1 MGRALLLAF
10 LLPALALSAVTA
22 AGAEGGPLPPRD
34 AWARDHPEDNGQ
46 KVDLGWSESP
56 SPDISSYRVY
66 RSESPD
72 GPFRLV
78 GERSTDAFVN
88 YLGFVDTGLTDGVT
102 YYYRVTA
109 VDRTGRESEPTPVL
123 SAVPEAQV
131 FQAAVTVR
139 KSMVVSLAEQRLY
152 CLENGRVVYVF
163 LVSTGTASKPTP
175 TGNFCILYHDYVH
188 PIPKYPGTVCYYWMG
203 FYEDYAIHAWPVY
216 NGVQGDYS
224 SLGRPASNGCVRLD
238 PRLAHIPYYWAP
250 DGTPLAII
258 PGRFQ
263 PPPLPVMGG
272 HVSASVEA
280 PSREWYFAEG
290 FTGAGFDE
298 YILVLN
304 PGEEAAQ
311 VSLDFMLPDGR
322 VERREYLASPH
333 SRLTVGV
340 DSIPGLENTEVSAR
354 LTSDRPVVAE
364 RAMYFGY
371 PDCPGG
377 HAETGRRQAS
387 PLHFLAEGYTS
398 PFFDTY
404 LLFQNPG
411 DSAVSAVVSFFKPD
425 GTEVRQEVA
434 LGPRSRGTLKVNQVP
449 GLESSEFSVAVSA
462 NGPILVERS
471 TYFNYPR

>member
-1 MGRALLLAF
+1 MARLSHKAIWRALLLAL

-22 AGAEGGPLPPRD
+22 AGAEGDPLPPRD
-34 AWARDHPEDNGQ
+34 AWARDRPGDNGQ

-66 RSESPD
+66 RSGSPD

-88 YLGFVDTGLTDGVT
+88 YLGFVDTGLIDGVT

-109 VDRTGRESEPTPVL
+109 VDRMGRESEPTPVL
-123 SAVPEAQV
+123 SAAPEAQV

-163 LVSTGTASKPTP
+163 LVSTGIASKPTP
-175 TGNFCILYHDYVH
+175 TGNFRILYHDYVH
-188 PIPKYPGTVCYYWMG
+188 PIPKHPGTVCYYWMG

-250 DGTPLAII
+250 DGTPLTII

-272 HVSASVEA
+272 HASAGVEA

-304 PGEEAAQ
+304 PGEEAAR

-322 VERREYLASPH
+322 VERREYPVSPH

-371 PDCPGG
+371 PNADDG
-377 HAETGRRQAS
+377 HACNGASETS
-387 PLHFLAEGYTS
+387 TTWYFAEGFTGAG
-398 PFFDTY
+398 FDEY
-404 LLFQNPG
+404 ILVLNPG
-411 DSAVSAVVSFFKPD
+411 EEAARVSLDFMLPD
-425 GTEVRQEVA
+425 GR
-434 LGPRSRGTLKVNQVP
+434 
-449 GLESSEFSVAVSA
+449 
-462 NGPILVERS
+462 VER
-471 TYFNYPR
+471 R

>member
-1 MGRALLLAF
+1 MNRESYRIRATRPRAGRRTRPALPTASRVLLLAL
-10 LLPALALSAVTA
+10 LLPALTLAPVPSAR
-22 AGAEGGPLPPRD
+22 GENRPLPPRD
-34 AWARDHPEDNGQ
+34 AWARDRPDDGGQ

-56 SPDISSYRVY
+56 SPGIASYRVY
-66 RSESPD
+66 RSESPG

-78 GERSTDAFVN
+78 GVRSTDAFVN
-88 YLGFVDTGLTDGVT
+88 YLGYVDTGLTDGVT

-109 VDRTGRESEPTPVL
+109 VNRQGRESEPTPVL

-131 FQAAVTVR
+131 FQAAVTIR

-175 TGNFCILYHDYVH
+175 TGNFRILYHDYVH

-250 DGTPLAII
+250 DGTPLSII

-263 PPPLPVMGG
+263 PPPPPVRGG
-272 HVSASVEA
+272 HVAASVDS
-280 PSREWYFAEG
+280 PSQEWYFAEG

-298 YILVLN
+298 YILILN
-304 PGEEAAQ
+304 PGEEAAR
-311 VSLDFMLPDGR
+311 VELDFMLPDGR
-322 VERREYLASPH
+322 VEGREYLASPH

-354 LTSDRPVVAE
+354 VTSDRPVVAE
-364 RAMYFGY
+364 RAMYFG
-371 PDCPGG
+371 
-377 HAETGRRQAS
+377 
-387 PLHFLAEGYTS
+387 
-398 PFFDTY
+398 
-404 LLFQNPG
+404 
-411 DSAVSAVVSFFKPD
+411 
-425 GTEVRQEVA
+425 
-434 LGPRSRGTLKVNQVP
+434 
-449 GLESSEFSVAVSA
+449 
-462 NGPILVERS
+462 
-471 TYFNYPR
+471 